1 MHSLWYAVATRRC
14 WPRRYCLD
22 SRFVN
27 SYHINSRIESW
38 WSHGMFFGSEML
50 TTKGKRVVWSCFEII
65 KHYLWLYM
73 NLVVFLNNMTFTKNT
88 CSCYDKFLICGI
100 FFCLL
105 ISIVNG
111 AVYYQTEF
119 LIDSDLSEEEIRN
132 SIVQYF
138 FDDHDITVLE
148 GNITMVSVW
157 RVMRKCAKGIVE

>member
-1 MHSLWYAVATRRC
+1 
-14 WPRRYCLD
+14 
-22 SRFVN
+22 
-27 SYHINSRIESW
+27 
-38 WSHGMFFGSEML
+38 
-50 TTKGKRVVWSCFEII
+50 
-65 KHYLWLYM
+65 M

-88 CSCYDKFLICGI
+88 CSCYDKFLICI

-148 GNITMVSVW
+148 GNITMVSV
-157 RVMRKCAKGIVE
+157 